1 MLNTSLRTVERMS
14 SRNFMFDKVYVFKF
28 MNNSVIREDHGKH
41 SQLQRHEA
49 SDKRRQICQVRDE
62 TNF

>member
-1 MLNTSLRTVERMS
+1 
-14 SRNFMFDKVYVFKF
+14 MFDKVYVFKF